1 MSIKLSTAFLDRV
14 QRSGLVAADEMP
26 QLRHDLEVRGVD
38 LDRANAIADALVDMQ
53 VLTRWQADKV
63 LEGKHKG
70 FFLGSYRLLRPLGR
84 GGMGA
89 VFLAQHE
96 MMRRQCAIKVLPH
109 SQIKEGSSVLKRFYV
124 EAQAVAALD
133 HQNIVRAY
141 DVAMESKD
149 GKDIHYLV
157 MEFVEGHDLQ
167 TLVQERGVLEY
178 VKTAEYLRQTAN
190 GLAHA
195 HEAGLVHRDIKPAN
209 LLVDKKGVVKILD
222 LGLARFFDDS
232 EQASLTTAFNETVLG
247 TADYLSP
254 EQALNS
260 HTVDH
265 RTDIYSL
272 GCTAYFMLI
281 GTPPFP
287 EGTVAQR
294 LVAHQVKSP
303 KPIKETRSDAP
314 KDLVAIIDKMMA
326 KRPEDRFA
334 TAEELA
340 AVLARWLIEYGGE
353 DWKRQH
359 SEITGNKALMSL
371 LSAREPTRTIRSSMS
386 ETELELELAPLD
398 DDDDAGV
405 VSSSSASGSNLN
417 LTGSGIRKA
426 GESSASR
433 RRRAVAE
440 DHDSQL
446 AASLDDH
453 DEGATAGSKPA
464 EATSLSDTAGSESL
478 LPPLDEGIGAEVEPL
493 ADLEVS
499 DLGSLGTG
507 DLLGDLD
514 HQDLMG
520 VGSGDSLMGAMDS
533 QLQQVTLGSSGSSAS
548 KSHRRSQ
555 SSAEKGD
562 SASASIIG
570 WPILIGGAG
579 GLLLVLIILALFQM
593 SSAPEVPQLAPGEQV
608 AAIPQAEDSP
618 EPDNATTSDMGS
630 ADVSPDAGQQPAQSL
645 VEAPAQNPP
654 IQPAEQQPDSGQQ
667 PDAERQPPDAMKPAR
682 EPGEETQVPSEPQ
695 HQPARKIEDIV
706 TSAAGSQPAA
716 DSTESG
722 VSESTETPLA
732 ESPEVAPTVETI
744 PPEVYL
750 AAIEGFRVEVK
761 DLNVTGVTRP
771 KIPPQ
776 LAQLLSNILM
786 ATRRELE
793 DNIAKRYR
801 LEFDVS
807 QKPLL
812 TLEPTM
818 MVQASNIH
826 LGMKAEMTVEDD
838 SGQTVTIWS
847 SEKELVSFMPTASPT
862 IVKENARKEIGRLF
876 SDFRDKY
883 EAAVAAHRAP

>member
-1 MSIKLSTAFLDRV
+1 MSIKLATAFLDRV
-14 QRSGLVAADEMP
+14 QRSGLVAADDMP
-26 QLRHDLEVRGVD
+26 QLRQDLEVRGVD
-38 LDRANAIADALVDMQ
+38 LDQANAIADALVDMQ

-178 VKTAEYLRQTAN
+178 VKAAEYLRQTAN

-232 EQASLTTAFNETVLG
+232 EQASLTAAFNETVLG

-272 GCTAYFMLI
+272 GCTAYFMLV

-294 LVAHQVKSP
+294 LVAHQVKLP

-326 KRPEDRFA
+326 KRPEDRFH

-398 DDDDAGV
+398 DDDDADM

-426 GESSASR
+426 GESSASGHR
-433 RRRAVAE
+433 KAAAS
-440 DHDSQL
+440 DQGGQL
-446 AASLDDH
+446 APLLDEH
-453 DEGATAGSKPA
+453 DEEMTAGSKPVD
-464 EATSLSDTAGSESL
+464 ATSSSDNAGGESL
-478 LPPLDEGIGAEVEPL
+478 SPPLDQGIGVAVEPL

-514 HQDLMG
+514 HQDLTG
-520 VGSGDSLMGAMDS
+520 FGSSDSLMGAMDS
-533 QLQQVTLGSSGSSAS
+533 HLQKVTLGSSGSSAS

-555 SSAEKGD
+555 SSPEKGD
-562 SASASIIG
+562 SASASIVG
-570 WPILIGGAG
+570 LPILIGGAG
-579 GLLLVLIILALFQM
+579 GLLLVLIILALFQL
-593 SSAPEVPQLAPGEQV
+593 SSAPEVPQMSPDQQV
-608 AAIPQAEDSP
+608 AAIPQAENSP
-618 EPDNATTSDMGS
+618 EPDAATSD
-630 ADVSPDAGQQPAQSL
+630 ADSGDLSTEAGQQPTQSV
-645 VEAPAQNPP
+645 VEAPAQDRPVQLP
-654 IQPAEQQPDSGQQ
+654 EQQPEVEQQ
-667 PDAERQPPDAMKPAR
+667 PPPEAKKPAR
-682 EPGEETQVPSEPQ
+682 EPTEETQPPLEPQ
-695 HQPARKIEDIV
+695 HQPAREIEDIV
-706 TSAAGSQPAA
+706 TSAARSKTPA

-722 VSESTETPLA
+722 VSESTQTPVP
-732 ESPEVAPTVETI
+732 ESPEIEPTVETI

-761 DLNVTGVTRP
+761 ELSVAGVTRP
-771 KIPPQ
+771 KMSPQ
-776 LAQLLSNILM
+776 LAQLLSNILL

-793 DNIAKRYR
+793 DNIVKRYR

-818 MVQASNIH
+818 MVQGSNIH
-826 LGMKAEMTVEDD
+826 LGMKAEMTVEDN
-838 SGQTVTIWS
+838 SGQIVTLWS
-847 SEKELVSFMPTASPT
+847 SVKELASFMPTASPI
-862 IVKENARKEIGRLF
+862 IVKENARREIGRLF
-876 SDFRDKY
+876 DDLRDKY
-883 EAAVAAHRAP
+883 EAAVAAHRDP